1 MYDTYIRKVKTVKF
15 LFFFSLQVENT
26 LGLNGSYMGLSFLI
40 GTKSMGL
47 GEKIK
52 KNANPGILI
61 HKYTFCIK
69 MKQFLFFKSIEVEM
83 G

>member
-1 MYDTYIRKVKTVKF
+1 MIYDTYIRKVKTVKF

-26 LGLNGSYMGLSFLI
+26 LGLNESYMGLSFLI

-52 KNANPGILI
+52 K
-61 HKYTFCIK
+61 C
-69 MKQFLFFKSIEVEM
+69 
-83 G
+83 

>member
-1 MYDTYIRKVKTVKF
+1 MIYDTYIRKVKTVKF

-26 LGLNGSYMGLSFLI
+26 LGFSESYMGLSFLI

-52 KNANPGILI
+52 K
-61 HKYTFCIK
+61 
-69 MKQFLFFKSIEVEM
+69 
-83 G
+83 